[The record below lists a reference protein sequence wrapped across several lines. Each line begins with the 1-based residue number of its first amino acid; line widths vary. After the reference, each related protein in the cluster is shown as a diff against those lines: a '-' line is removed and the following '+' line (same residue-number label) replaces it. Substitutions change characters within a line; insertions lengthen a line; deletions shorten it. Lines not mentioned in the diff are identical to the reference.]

1 MARDWKEMGARLREN
16 QQKNLRNYERQNEKS
31 ERRRKVL
38 SELQSSQDAVLR
50 AGRGRR

>member
-1 MARDWKEMGARLREN
+1 MARDWKEMGTRLREN
-16 QQKNLRNYERQNEKS
+16 QQKNLRNFERQNEKT
-31 ERRRKVL
+31 ERTTNPL